1 MLDELKDYH
10 TDTLYDLSR
19 DLEESLDECD
29 FGSYEY
35 DCLNTE
41 LQLIELELERRSNLD
56 NGVTR

>member
-19 DLEESLDECD
+19 DLEEALDECER
-29 FGSYEY
+29 GSYEW
-35 DCLNTE
+35 DCLDTE
-41 LQLIELELERRSNLD
+41 LQLIEMELERRSNLD